1 MGVGVGEL
9 SGGWDYDKEGE
20 RMDKQQ
26 DGGPARQGADMPAQ
40 LKPDDDQMVAPD
52 IDPGNAYRRLMPTD
66 ILRQGDEC
74 WFDGKWWPT
83 GDEGYYA
90 TGLPYRR
97 RREEPFEELEA
108 ERNER

>member
-1 MGVGVGEL
+1 MT
-9 SGGWDYDKEGE
+9 
-20 RMDKQQ
+20 
-26 DGGPARQGADMPAQ
+26 AQ
-40 LKPDDDQMVAPD
+40 LKPEDDQMVAPD

-90 TGLPYRR
+90 TELPYRR
-97 RREEPFEELEA
+97 REA
-108 ERNER
+108 ERTKPQPAQAVKGTSDERQTKTDLRDRRADCAARP